1 MYAAVA
7 AIAITA
13 CGGRKAQPDG
23 EPSRRDDAAAPRM
36 HVVPTPG
43 TGTARPA
50 IDTPAIP
57 LPRELSFTLLSP
69 GDAPRARLRYEP
81 GGAPRELVARST
93 VTTRASVDGTWSDEV
108 TQAPVRDGF
117 GVTAVA
123 GVVELRGLD
132 ARVDAGSPAGV
143 AAAERYVTRWRAL
156 LAKRRA
162 DVAID
167 ARGRL
172 ERATLL
178 DDPAGTHVDA
188 REELVQRWL
197 ALAVPLP
204 EEAVGVGA
212 RWRVVTALRAGGVV
226 LKQTATYRLAAAD
239 DTAWTIELEAERIGE
254 PQDIAVPGK
263 PGASLG
269 ELLGMRRV
277 VTGTVV
283 VGRADPLPLRGS
295 LAAEVSSHARVTAGG
310 RTTEQFSEDRGTIEL
325 GPP

>member
-1 MYAAVA
+1 MCAALA
-7 AIAITA
+7 AIAIAA
-13 CGGRKAQPDG
+13 CGGRKPQPEG
-23 EPSRRDDAAAPRM
+23 EPSRRDAAAAPRT
-36 HVVPTPG
+36 HVVPAPG
-43 TGTARPA
+43 SGAGRSA
-50 IDTPAIP
+50 IDAPAIP
-57 LPRELSFTLLSP
+57 LPRELSFTLLAP
-69 GDAPRARLRYEP
+69 GDAPRTRLRYAID
-81 GGAPRELVARST
+81 GAPRELVARST
-93 VTTRASVDGTWSDEV
+93 VTTRANLDGTWRDEV
-108 TQAPVRDGF
+108 AQAPVRDGF
-117 GVTAVA
+117 GVTAAA
-123 GVVELRGLD
+123 GVVALRGLD

-162 DVAID
+162 DVHVD
-167 ARGRL
+167 ERGRF

-178 DDPAGTHVDA
+178 DDPTGAHVDA

-204 EEAVGVGA
+204 EAPVGVGA

-239 DTAWTIELEAERIGE
+239 DATWKIELEAERIGE

-277 VTGTVV
+277 VKGTVV
-283 VGRADPLPLRGS
+283 VGRTDPLPLRGA
-295 LAAEVSSHARVTAGG
+295 LTAEVSSHARVTAGG